1 MKPFRLACCLVASFA
16 LHVTASAQET
26 ETVPSSSIYLA
37 PAEKADVLLPFSV
50 TAEGR
55 RYQPIWGLDMAW
67 EDANNIRKSINHM
80 GKRNIGIGRTS
91 FRTVVPMTNETT
103 LASDHISHL
112 RTRAN
117 AFNLVSDTLPLIM
130 NSDCGAGIHEYYS
143 KNQHADIDHWC
154 QMLDAHVA
162 WMQQNTQHP
171 IIGISPF
178 NEPDFMAT
186 GQGQKTDFRDIAKKL
201 RESYERFDTIVITGG
216 NTLNCDEALPW
227 YSQMKTYM
235 DWGNTHQ
242 LAGTFDNY
250 AGFFQQLI
258 ADGKVAMNDEM
269 HNVGET
275 MIGLEYGMTVGIWWG
290 WATRARGEFCDI
302 SRHGTR
308 LAYGCAAS
316 VWRHDET
323 GQLKAFLGQSERQGT
338 QTSFLFTS
346 PGHDVYFDGYGPTR
360 LYYMDMPGGDPNT
373 YQTSK
378 HPNAERV
385 VDITSGPDVQPSPI
399 DGVYKIMNKATQSVV
414 AEYGTDGGNTNI
426 SQVKYT
432 GQKSQQ
438 WQVSPV
444 STRIGGDYSFY
455 DLRSVSDKK
464 HLDVL
469 NFSTQSGTNVIA
481 YANDTPSSNQQ
492 WYLEYAGDGFY
503 YIRNRESALYLSV
516 VSSSKNNGTNILQQ
530 SLQTSEAARD
540 RQLWRFLPLDAEC
553 ELEAPA
559 VPTGLAATPGTASVR
574 LQWNANAEED
584 LAGYMLLRAEQGTDQ
599 WNTIARKLQGT
610 EYIDNTCHQGLK
622 YEYRLKAIDQSDN
635 QSEPCQ
641 AVSCSPTAEPAL
653 IAHWDFE
660 ETLNDAT
667 ENRFD
672 IVSYGTPSFNSM
684 QHKTGDRAL
693 YLDGSNKFVQL
704 PYEVAGTDELTVAMW
719 VNWRSSASERQR
731 LFDFGNSPTQCFYL
745 SPSENK
751 KMRFVICN
759 GDEQQAVEAT
769 KLSTMRW
776 KHVAV
781 TIGSGRATI
790 YVDGQEVGSATGLT
804 IRPSD
809 ICPTLNFIGRGQSS
823 NTPML
828 KAYIDDLRI
837 YNHALTAEAVMQLAA
852 GEADGIGNLPEV
864 DGRAGSV
871 VYGLDGQVRQQTGK
885 GVNIIR
891 RNDGTVQKVIR

>member
-302 SRHGTR
+302 S
-308 LAYGCAAS
+308 S
-316 VWRHDET
+316 P
-323 GQLKAFLGQSERQGT
+323 AFSKVT
-338 QTSFLFTS
+338 FT
-346 PGHDVYFDGYGPTR
+346 
-360 LYYMDMPGGDPNT
+360 
-373 YQTSK
+373 
-378 HPNAERV
+378 
-385 VDITSGPDVQPSPI
+385 
-399 DGVYKIMNKATQSVV
+399 
-414 AEYGTDGGNTNI
+414 
-426 SQVKYT
+426 
-432 GQKSQQ
+432 
-438 WQVSPV
+438 
-444 STRIGGDYSFY
+444 
-455 DLRSVSDKK
+455 
-464 HLDVL
+464 
-469 NFSTQSGTNVIA
+469 
-481 YANDTPSSNQQ
+481 
-492 WYLEYAGDGFY
+492 
-503 YIRNRESALYLSV
+503 
-516 VSSSKNNGTNILQQ
+516 
-530 SLQTSEAARD
+530 
-540 RQLWRFLPLDAEC
+540 
-553 ELEAPA
+553 
-559 VPTGLAATPGTASVR
+559 
-574 LQWNANAEED
+574 
-584 LAGYMLLRAEQGTDQ
+584 
-599 WNTIARKLQGT
+599 
-610 EYIDNTCHQGLK
+610 
-622 YEYRLKAIDQSDN
+622 
-635 QSEPCQ
+635 
-641 AVSCSPTAEPAL
+641 
-653 IAHWDFE
+653 
-660 ETLNDAT
+660 
-667 ENRFD
+667 
-672 IVSYGTPSFNSM
+672 
-684 QHKTGDRAL
+684 
-693 YLDGSNKFVQL
+693 
-704 PYEVAGTDELTVAMW
+704 
-719 VNWRSSASERQR
+719 
-731 LFDFGNSPTQCFYL
+731 
-745 SPSENK
+745 
-751 KMRFVICN
+751 
-759 GDEQQAVEAT
+759 
-769 KLSTMRW
+769 
-776 KHVAV
+776 
-781 TIGSGRATI
+781 
-790 YVDGQEVGSATGLT
+790 
-804 IRPSD
+804 
-809 ICPTLNFIGRGQSS
+809 
-823 NTPML
+823 
-828 KAYIDDLRI
+828 
-837 YNHALTAEAVMQLAA
+837 
-852 GEADGIGNLPEV
+852 
-864 DGRAGSV
+864 
-871 VYGLDGQVRQQTGK
+871 
-885 GVNIIR
+885 
-891 RNDGTVQKVIR
+891 